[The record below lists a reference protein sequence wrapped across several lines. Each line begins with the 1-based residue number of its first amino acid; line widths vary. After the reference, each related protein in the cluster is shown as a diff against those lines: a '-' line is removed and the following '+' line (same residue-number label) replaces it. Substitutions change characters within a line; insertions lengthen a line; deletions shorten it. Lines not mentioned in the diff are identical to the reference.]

1 VASSWTSDI
10 TARRFPA
17 LVEELK
23 SGDVTLFAGAGL
35 SSNAGLP
42 LWGELMLPLANE
54 LGLDPDTDPINIA
67 QYYSEAHVQGRYLLN
82 KHIVRELRSVQPKFS
97 FIHMLIKELPLKA
110 IITTNFDNLI
120 ERALARDPERPH
132 RVIVSDEDLSYHSD
146 RDLPLI
152 KANGCVT
159 RPESLVLTA
168 QDFESY
174 AERRPVLTGYLKYL
188 MATSTLLFV
197 GTSLRD
203 PAFDAFNAEVLRHLS
218 QHRRAFYS
226 IVSNTNKYQ
235 AQDFRERGI
244 ELIDLEAQRDEIG
257 DSLTEFLESLVRLVR
272 PRPMNV
278 QEPAERDSSYL
289 NLMNSRLGSGLSL
302 QVDPDR
308 VDRIHRYSL
317 VERTDL
323 LDYASGDFVS
333 VRRLSGT
340 NESDLLSAHVVYS
353 ESSERKLT
361 FADVR
366 VTAFDSLTREP
377 LIIEPLD
384 DRDLAMFTHGYKI
397 LFRQPLSPGERFDIV
412 YSITLR
418 GELLDLSPVNEIMSV
433 SLARITR
440 DVEKLRFNVCLNFR
454 PKMIRLECFDEQGSR
469 VPRQGAAPRVSP
481 FDPAEWYEELF
492 DIAWSAEPTVIQWE
506 CLRPAGALYIVNY
519 HA

>member
-1 VASSWTSDI
+1 VAYSWTSDI
-10 TARRFPA
+10 IARRFPA

-23 SGDVTLFAGAGL
+23 SGDVTLVAGAGL

-67 QYYSEAHVQGRYLLN
+67 QYYCDAHAQGRYLLN
-82 KHIVRELRSVQPKFS
+82 KHIVRELRSARPRFS
-97 FIHMLIKELPLKA
+97 FIHTLIKELPLKA
-110 IITTNFDNLI
+110 IITTNFDSLI

-152 KANGCVT
+152 KANGCMT
-159 RPESLVLTA
+159 RPESLVLTV
-168 QDFESY
+168 QDFEAY
-174 AERRPVLTGYLKYL
+174 AERRPVLTGYLKNL

-203 PAFDAFNAEVLRHLS
+203 PAFGGFNAEVLRRLS

-226 IVSNTNKYQ
+226 IVPSTNKYET
-235 AQDFRERGI
+235 QDFRVRGI
-244 ELIDLEAQRDEIG
+244 ELIDLEAQGDEVG

-272 PRPMNV
+272 RRPMSV
-278 QEPAERDSSYL
+278 QEPAERDPSYL

-308 VDRIHRYSL
+308 VDRIHHYSL

-333 VRRLSGT
+333 ARRLTGV

-361 FADVR
+361 FSDVK
-366 VTAFDSLTREP
+366 VTAFDALTREP

-397 LFRQPLSPGERFDIV
+397 LFGQPLSPGERFDIV
-412 YSITLR
+412 YSLTLR

-454 PKMIRLECFDEQGSR
+454 PKMVRLECFDDQGSR
-469 VPRQGAAPRVSP
+469 VPRKGVSPRVGPYEPS
-481 FDPAEWYEELF
+481 EWYEDLF
-492 DIAWSAEPTVIQWE
+492 DIAWSAEPTAIRWE
-506 CLRPAGALYIVNY
+506 CLKPEGALYIINY

>member
-1 VASSWTSDI
+1 VAYSWTSDI
-10 TARRFPA
+10 IARRFPA

-23 SGDVTLFAGAGL
+23 SGDVTLVAGAGL

-67 QYYSEAHVQGRYLLN
+67 QYYCDAHAQGRYLLN
-82 KHIVRELRSVQPKFS
+82 KHIVRELRGARPRFS
-97 FIHMLIKELPLKA
+97 FIHTLIKELP
-110 IITTNFDNLI
+110 
-120 ERALARDPERPH
+120 RDPERPH
-132 RVIVSDEDLSYHSD
+132 RVIISDEDLSYHSD

-152 KANGCVT
+152 KANGCMT
-159 RPESLVLTA
+159 RPESLVLTV
-168 QDFESY
+168 QDFEAY
-174 AERRPVLTGYLKYL
+174 AERRPVLTGYLKNL

-203 PAFDAFNAEVLRHLS
+203 PAFGGFNAEVLRQLS

-226 IVSNTNKYQ
+226 IVSSTNKYET
-235 AQDFRERGI
+235 QDFRVRGI
-244 ELIDLEAQRDEIG
+244 ELIDLEAQGDEVG

-272 PRPMNV
+272 RRPMSV
-278 QEPAERDSSYL
+278 QEPAERDPSYL

-308 VDRIHRYSL
+308 VDRIHHYSL

-333 VRRLSGT
+333 ARRLTGV

-361 FADVR
+361 FSDVK
-366 VTAFDSLTREP
+366 VTAFDALTREP

-397 LFRQPLSPGERFDIV
+397 LFGQPLSPGERFDIV
-412 YSITLR
+412 YSLTLR

-454 PKMIRLECFDEQGSR
+454 PKMVLLECFDDQGSR
-469 VPRQGAAPRVSP
+469 VPRKGVSPRVGPYEPS
-481 FDPAEWYEELF
+481 EWYEDLF
-492 DIAWSAEPTVIQWE
+492 DIAWSAEPTAIRWE
-506 CLRPAGALYIVNY
+506 CLKPEGALYIINY